1 MAKLKKVSQ
10 ELANEI
16 LNNGYGI
23 EAYGCGS
30 GSGSGSGSGA
40 GCGCGSGD
48 GSGSGNERK
57 YEKIP
62 YSGNFSKKITVTY
75 NQDYEFDVV
84 LSGSFSVYID
94 RWRKEDEWAMHEE
107 RIDMNFD
114 VKGKERRYGYDQEGK
129 PIVYSTSGGSKSFP
143 FSGLRQSCQIDCAT
157 TSPEKINL
165 RAELNGELAFHIES
179 TYMGDTH
186 IVLAQKSINCN
197 IYKMR

>member
-1 MAKLKKVSQ
+1 MVNYTKNRWNNYDDSKTFSENLENDAILTLEKANHMEQGIYDANRRIEIGTIKVAENTENPS
-10 ELANEI
+10 
-16 LNNGYGI
+16 
-23 EAYGCGS
+23 
-30 GSGSGSGSGA
+30 
-40 GCGCGSGD
+40 
-48 GSGSGNERK
+48 
-57 YEKIP
+57 
-62 YSGNFSKKITVTY
+62 ITVTY

-186 IVLAQKSINCN
+186 IILAQKSINCN